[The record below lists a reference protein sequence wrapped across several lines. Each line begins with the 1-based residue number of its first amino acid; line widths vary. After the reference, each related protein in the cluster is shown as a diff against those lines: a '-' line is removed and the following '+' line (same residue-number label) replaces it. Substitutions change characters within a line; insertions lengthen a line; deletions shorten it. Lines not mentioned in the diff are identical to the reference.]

1 MPHARVIEGGL
12 MYQVSSRVLPEQPTL
27 VMVAKMAVADLSTFL
42 GKAYGAVAQHAKQ
55 SAV

>member
-1 MPHARVIEGGL
+1 